1 MLQLLGMVSPILLH
15 FALETGTLLLLCR
28 FLVVLGAMRNMTWDF
43 LHCEKLVQLLGCSS
57 QHDAKVASILALWRL
72 RARAIAKLTAV
83 LNPCVSWGSL
93 VVRDELCT
101 CSFMGKKTNAQ
112 PLPTQKIKRYEES
125 HNTRPPKQQPKHHSS
140 LTSSPWLRWSSMLLS
155 HVLLAFLDLFHLFL
169 LTGLVTQIRWA
180 RHPQRCLEVFLG
192 PVLGCLVDGLSVEN
206 TQNPGNHLPFT
217 PNSYSSASRGPKFIT
232 RVVAL
237 DRFVVPK
244 GQMCNPNDEWRNTKC
259 MEVSNASWRM

>member
-1 MLQLLGMVSPILLH
+1 
-15 FALETGTLLLLCR
+15 
-28 FLVVLGAMRNMTWDF
+28 MRNMTWDF
-43 LHCEKLVQLLGCSS
+43 LHCEKLVQLLGWEKLRNQNLPHSAHLS
-57 QHDAKVASILALWRL
+57 MMPRLLQLWHLALWVL
-72 RARAIAKLTAV
+72 RSSSARAIAKLTAV

-101 CSFMGKKTNAQ
+101 CSFMVKKTNAQ
-112 PLPTQKIKRYEES
+112 PLPTQKTKWHAES
-125 HNTRPPKQQPKHHSS
+125 YNTRPPKQQPKHHSS

-192 PVLGCLVDGLSVEN
+192 PVLGCLVAGLSVEN

-244 GQMCNPNDEWRNTKC
+244 GQRCNPNDEWRNTKC
-259 MEVSNASWRM
+259 MEVSSVSWRM